1 MVYIVGLGP
10 GHRDY
15 IIPKSLDVLN
25 KVDLVIGFKRAIESL
40 DFIDNE
46 KIIVESLKETL
57 NFINENKDKNIGVVA
72 SGDPTFYGISNY
84 IKNNYEGKV
93 VIIPGISSFQYLA
106 CTLEKSWNEA
116 LVSSVHG
123 RKADFI
129 KGVLNKKLSFWLTDK
144 ENNPKKLCE
153 LLLENSIKCRVFIGE
168 NLSYDNERIAKGKP
182 EDLINKEYSD
192 LSVVVVEV
200 I

>member
-1 MVYIVGLGP
+1 MIYIVGLGP
-10 GHRDY
+10 GHKDY
-15 IIPKSLDVLN
+15 IVPRAIEILN
-25 KVDLVIGFKRAIESL
+25 KADLVIGFKRAIESL
-40 DFIDNE
+40 DFIDNR

-57 NFINENKDKNIGVVA
+57 KIINENKDKNIGLVA

-93 VIIPGISSFQYLA
+93 VITPGISSFQYLA
-106 CTLEKSWNEA
+106 CAVGKSWNEA

-129 KGVLNKKLSFWLTDK
+129 KEVLNKKLSFWLTDK
-144 ENNPKKLCE
+144 ENNPKRLCE
-153 LLLENSIKCRVFIGE
+153 LLLENSIKCNVFIGE
-168 NLSYDNERIAKGKP
+168 NLSYENEIIANGSP
-182 EDLINKEYSD
+182 EELINREYSD

>member
-15 IIPKSLDVLN
+15 IIPRSLDVLN

-40 DFIDNE
+40 GFIDND
-46 KIIVESLKETL
+46 KIVVESLKETL
-57 NFINENKDKNIGVVA
+57 NFINENKDKNIGLVA

-84 IKNNYEGKV
+84 IKNNYEGEV
-93 VIIPGISSFQYLA
+93 FITPGISSFQYLA
-106 CTLEKSWNEA
+106 CILGKSWNEA

-129 KGVLNKKLSFWLTDK
+129 KEVLNRKLSFWLTDK
-144 ENNPKKLCE
+144 ENNPKRLCE
-153 LLLENSIKCRVFIGE
+153 LLLNNSINCKVFIGE
-168 NLSYDNERIAKGKP
+168 NLSYDNERITKGRP
-182 EDLINKEYSD
+182 EELVNKEYSD